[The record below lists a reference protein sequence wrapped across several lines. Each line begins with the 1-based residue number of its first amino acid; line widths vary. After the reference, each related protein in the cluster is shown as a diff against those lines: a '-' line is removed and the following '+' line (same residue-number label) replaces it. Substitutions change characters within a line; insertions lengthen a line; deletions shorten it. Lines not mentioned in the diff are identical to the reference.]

1 MLHKDRYQS
10 VIKGASFR
18 KNKFRW
24 EIANKDMS
32 RANSSNNAISY
43 KKKGDIEESQKLN
56 WFNTIFNYSYG
67 LLKV

>member
-43 KKKGDIEESQKLN
+43 KKREM
-56 WFNTIFNYSYG
+56 
-67 LLKV
+67 LKKAKN